1 MQYNDFLKK
10 NGLWLMVLAIFLL
23 SIAPWLFIPLIIIIL
38 IFHKPILQLINKF
51 KNMEGKTID
60 YSQLTP
66 QGLKGIR
73 NIVIA
78 VIVVVFIIILLFK
91 MIIIIPAGQTGVY
104 HLFGKVKDKELSS
117 GIHLINPLAEVEKMG
132 IRTEQYTMSLVAQE
146 GEKIG
151 DDSINALTKEGLKV
165 TLDLSVLYHLIED
178 EASNVYK
185 NIGLAYPGKI
195 IRPEVRNAIREII
208 ALYEA
213 KDIYSEKREEAASKI
228 LEMLK
233 NNIEPRGIAIETVLL
248 RNVKLPPLLTTSIE
262 EKLTAEQEAEKYNF
276 ILQKEEKEAERKRI
290 EARGQR
296 DAQQIINQGLTNQYL
311 QYLYIRELK
320 DREGTIYVPYDLPLF
335 RGL

>member
-10 NGLWLMVLAIFLL
+10 NGLWLMVLAFFLL
-23 SIAPWLFIPLIIIIL
+23 SVAPWLFIPLIIIIL

-60 YSQLTP
+60 YSQLTT
-66 QGLKGIR
+66 KGIKGVR

-78 VIVVVFIIILLFK
+78 VIIIVFVIILLFK
-91 MIIIIPAGQTGVY
+91 MIVIIPAGQTGVY

-117 GIHLINPLAEVEKMG
+117 GIHLINPLAEIEKMG
-132 IRTEQYTMSLVAQE
+132 IRTEQYTMSIVAQE

-151 DDSINALTKEGLKV
+151 DDSIDALTKEGLKV
-165 TLDLSVLYHLIED
+165 TLDLSILYHLIEN

-185 NIGLAYPGKI
+185 NIGLAYPEKI
-195 IRPEVRNAIREII
+195 IRPEVRNAIREVI

-213 KDIYSEKREEAASKI
+213 KDIYSEKREEAAKKI

-248 RNVKLPPLLTTSIE
+248 RNVKLPPLLTTAIE
-262 EKLTAEQEAEKYNF
+262 EKLSAEQEAQKYDF
-276 ILQKEEKEAERKRI
+276 VLQKEEKEAKRKRI
-290 EARGQR
+290 EAQGQR
-296 DAQQIINQGLTNQYL
+296 DAQQIINQSLTNQYL